1 MNKIVGL
8 KDLCTPSYAYLV
20 ISVTALIIMTV
31 QNYGNADKYCLGPYK
46 CDDTNTL
53 MVFIVKLLYVLFW
66 TWLLNVMCRGGA
78 TNFAWF
84 LVLFPFI
91 LMFVML
97 GMFVLSSTPVI
108 PIA

>member
-8 KDLCTPSYAYLV
+8 KDLCTPSYVYLV
-20 ISVTALIIMTV
+20 ISVTALVMMTI
-31 QNYGNADKYCLGPYK
+31 QNYGNASKYCLGSYT
-46 CDDTNTL
+46 CEVTNTTV
-53 MVFIVKLLYVLFW
+53 VFVIKLLYVLFW
-66 TWLLNVMCRGGA
+66 TWLLNVICRGGA

-91 LMFVML
+91 LMFIML
-97 GMFVLSSTPVI
+97 GMFILSSEPVI

>member
-1 MNKIVGL
+1 MNKVVGL
-8 KDLCTPSYAYLV
+8 KELCTPSYVYLV
-20 ISVTALIIMTV
+20 ISITALVIMTF
-31 QNYGNADKYCLGPYK
+31 QNMGNSNKYCLGSYS
-46 CDDTNTL
+46 CDVTNTS
-53 MVFIVKLLYVLFW
+53 MVFVTKVLYVLFW
-66 TWLLNVMCRGGA
+66 TWLLNVICRGGA

-97 GMFVLSSTPVI
+97 GVFILSSASVV